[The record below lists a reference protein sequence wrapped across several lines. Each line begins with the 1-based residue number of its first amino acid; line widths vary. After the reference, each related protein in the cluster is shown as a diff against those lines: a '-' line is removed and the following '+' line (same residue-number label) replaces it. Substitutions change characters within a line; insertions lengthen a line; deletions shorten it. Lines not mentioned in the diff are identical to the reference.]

1 MFVLCSAAPCSYFW
15 YKNLRNMS
23 LENEIVHFT
32 AKVDLDEQTAKQ
44 VQEAFDSIQR
54 KAEETRARIEANN
67 AALMKMRMEGK
78 ENTAE
83 FKAMEA
89 SINADVKAL
98 KQLTKD
104 GDAYAKQLG
113 VQKMSLRQLKE
124 HAKQLRKEMEGMH
137 DTKRLS
143 AYQKELKATED
154 RISEL
159 GGGTRKTSSILT
171 SQFGRLATKAGLIG
185 IAIGAT
191 SKLVKAAF
199 KGMVEATQ
207 TWGDKFEET
216 RKAAQAGWQQFLRD
230 LSLGKGIVLEN
241 IRGAAQA
248 AREAQ
253 KIRDENFER
262 ENSYRIQEVR
272 MQKEINELEAQAYN
286 KSLSA
291 AQRYDA
297 LQKADEKEKQLAQ
310 MRKENQEKLLE
321 AAEKELAAATGLR
334 DNEEGLLELEK
345 FINEYQLNQD
355 KIDKG
360 NEYNRMLKTRN
371 QLLNSISALENDIEY
386 DEEGPTGD
394 AVAKWKAQVDELNAA
409 LAKVPQGVRDI
420 GDLITRYNWGN
431 DTLVTNYVEA
441 RTGVD
446 RGATDEAE
454 IDRKNARRK
463 QQLQQQMYSED
474 LARVDAWQTSRG
486 NILKK
491 QLLDQTITQE
501 EYEQKTYELTV
512 QALKRKEGVAYKY
525 SKDIA
530 GLEKDAAAYASQ
542 VLDAQLNRQKAET
555 SALERATT
563 KQQNTLKQQL
573 LNGEITQM
581 EYNERSAQLQIDSLE
596 KKKAIQEKYGEDTS
610 ATESSILDKQLEA
623 ENRALEILDQSYAK
637 QQLLLDQQLRERKI
651 SQEEYNQRSRDLT
664 IAHLTQEMEIRK
676 KYGEDTTELERQVLE
691 TRTELQEEYRQLML
705 NTSMDLEKYFRQN
718 GATMSQAIKDYLAQV
733 KETVTESGLRLSEED
748 AEKVKKLVQSAL
760 TDNKSR
766 QGKLDQNARQFQ
778 SDQADLQRMY
788 DLQLISEEEFQKRKQ
803 ELIREYT
810 KSNIEIQT
818 EAWQNAFGVASQML
832 NQMAELTSTLQK
844 AEFQQVEAWKEKELA
859 LAGDN
864 AEEQT
869 RIEEEA
875 EAKKL
880 EIQKKYADI
889 DMAINIAKTI
899 ADGAVAAMKAFADLG
914 PVAGGIMAG
923 ILAATTAAEVAVII
937 AQRNAIQNASA
948 SSSSSSADTSTG
960 DVGFSEGGYTGPGGR
975 LEPAGIVHR
984 GEYVVPQPQMHD
996 PEVARMVAAIESK
1009 RRRTSSKHT
1018 LPGYAEGGYTDTET
1032 ENRYNAILSD
1042 IYELLAGIAT
1052 TPIPAYVVLSDL
1064 ETKYDQQNRFK
1075 SITTLKSKKK

>member
-1 MFVLCSAAPCSYFW
+1 MA
-15 YKNLRNMS
+15 KID
-23 LENEIVHFT
+23 NEIVKFI
-32 AKVDLDEQTAKQ
+32 AEVELDPQMAAEYTKGL
-44 VQEAFDSIQR
+44 QEAE
-54 KAEETRARIEANN
+54 KHN
-67 AALMKMRMEGK
+67 AALRKSISETARKMDELRAAGK

-83 FKAMEA
+83 FQKHKASLEA
-89 SINADVKAL
+89 DTKAL
-98 KQLTKD
+98 KESSKQAEKYSSALGIQAMSFSQL
-104 GDAYAKQLG
+104 
-113 VQKMSLRQLKE
+113 QK
-124 HAKQLRKEMEGMH
+124 HAKQVRAALNSVHKEANPELW
-137 DTKRLS
+137 KK
-143 AYQKELKATED
+143 YNKELIATQERMD
-154 RISEL
+154 EL
-159 GGGTRKTSSILT
+159 KGGTRKTSSILT

-216 RKAAQAGWQQFLRD
+216 RKATQAGWQQFLRD

-253 KIRDENFER
+253 QIRDENFER
-262 ENSYRIQEVR
+262 ENSYKIQEVR
-272 MQKEINELEAQAYN
+272 MQKEINELEAQAYD
-286 KSLSA
+286 KSLTA
-291 AQRYDA
+291 AARYAA
-297 LQKADEKEKQLAQ
+297 LQKAEEKEKQLAQ
-310 MRKENQEKLLE
+310 WRKENQEKLLV

-345 FINEYQLNQD
+345 FINEYQLNQE

-360 NEYNRMLKTRN
+360 NEYNKMLKARSS
-371 QLLNSISALENDIEY
+371 LLNSISALESDVEY

-394 AVAKWKAQVDELNAA
+394 SVARWKAQVDELNAA
-409 LAKVPQGVRDI
+409 LAKVPQGVKDI

-446 RGATDEAE
+446 RAATDEAE
-454 IDRKNARRK
+454 IERKNARRK

-512 QALKRKEGVAYKY
+512 QALKRKEGVAWKY

-530 GLEKDAAAYASQ
+530 GLEKDAATYASQ
-542 VLDAQLNRQKAET
+542 VLDAQLGRQKAET
-555 SALERATT
+555 TALERATT
-563 KQQNTLKQQL
+563 KEQNILKQQL
-573 LNGEITQM
+573 LDGELTQA
-581 EYNERSAQLQIDSLE
+581 EYNERSAQLQTDSL
-596 KKKAIQEKYGEDTS
+596 KKKKEILEKYGEDTS
-610 ATESSILDKQLEA
+610 SIESSILDQQLEV
-623 ENRALEILDQSYAK
+623 ENRSLEILNQSYAK
-637 QQLLLDQQLRERKI
+637 QQLLLEQQLRNRTI
-651 SQEEYNQRSRDLT
+651 SQEEYNKRSRDLT
-664 IAHLTQEMEIRK
+664 VAQLTQEMEIRK
-676 KYGEDTTELERQVLE
+676 KYGEDVTELEMKVLE
-691 TRTELQEEYRQLML
+691 ARTELQEQYRQLMQ
-705 NTSMDLEKYFRQN
+705 NTALDLEKYFRQN

-760 TDNKSR
+760 ANNKSR

-788 DLQLISEEEFQKRKQ
+788 DLQLIAEEEFQKRKQ
-803 ELIREYT
+803 ELIQEYT

-818 EAWQNAFGVASQML
+818 EAWQNAFEVASQML
-832 NQMAELTSTLQK
+832 NQRAELTSALQE

-880 EIQKKYADI
+880 EIQKKYADA

-899 ADGAVAAMKAFADLG
+899 AEGAVAAMKALADLG
-914 PVAGGIMAG
+914 PIAGAVMAG
-923 ILAATTAAEVAVII
+923 IIAATTVAQVAVIV
-937 AQRNAIQNASA
+937 AQRNAIKNASSA
-948 SSSSSSADTSTG
+948 SSSSAGAAAAGGVD
-960 DVGFSEGGYTGPGGR
+960 GFSEGGYTGNGGR

-984 GEYVVPQPQMHD
+984 GEYVVAAPELRD
-996 PEVARMVAAIESK
+996 PAVAAQVAGIERLRLS
-1009 RRRTSSKHT
+1009 RVGGRSR
-1018 LPGYAEGGYTDTET
+1018 LPGFADGGYTDTAAALQTPEVERKLDAIT
-1032 ENRYNAILSD
+1032 EVLMD
-1042 IYELLAGIAT
+1042 IHDN
-1052 TPIPAYVVLSDL
+1052 PIPAYMLTSQWEAEQL
-1064 ETKYDQQNRFK
+1064 RIERHKKFSSLRR
-1075 SITTLKSKKK
+1075 KSK

>member
-1 MFVLCSAAPCSYFW
+1 M
-15 YKNLRNMS
+15 NLG
-23 LENEIVHFT
+23 L
-32 AKVDLDEQTAKQ
+32 A
-44 VQEAFDSIQR
+44 
-54 KAEETRARIEANN
+54 
-67 AALMKMRMEGK
+67 
-78 ENTAE
+78 
-83 FKAMEA
+83 
-89 SINADVKAL
+89 
-98 KQLTKD
+98 
-104 GDAYAKQLG
+104 
-113 VQKMSLRQLKE
+113 
-124 HAKQLRKEMEGMH
+124 
-137 DTKRLS
+137 

-154 RISEL
+154 RIQEL
-159 GGGTRKTSSILT
+159 GGGTKKTGSILS
-171 SQFGRLATKAGLIG
+171 SQFGRLATKAGIIG
-185 IAIGAT
+185 LAIGAAG
-191 SKLVKAAF
+191 KLVKSAF
-199 KGMVEATQ
+199 KGMMEATQ
-207 TWGDKFEET
+207 VWGDKFEET

-253 KIRDENFER
+253 QIRDENFER

-272 MQKEINELEAQAYN
+272 MQKEINELEAQAYD
-286 KSLSA
+286 KSRSA
-291 AQRYDA
+291 ADRYDA
-297 LQKADEKEKQLAQ
+297 LQKAGEKEKQLAR

-321 AAEKELAAATGLR
+321 AAEKELAAATGLK
-334 DNEEGLLELEK
+334 NNKEGLLELEK

-355 KIDKG
+355 NIDQG
-360 NEYNRMLKTRN
+360 NAYNKMLKSRSN
-371 QLLNSISALENDIEY
+371 LLNTIATLENDIEY
-386 DEEGPTGD
+386 DEEGATGD
-394 AVAKWKAQVDELNAA
+394 FVADMKRQVEELNDAI
-409 LAKVPQGVRDI
+409 AKVPKGIRDI

-474 LARVDAWQTSRG
+474 LSRVDAWQTSRG

-491 QLLDQTITQE
+491 QLLDQEITQE

-512 QALKRKEGVAYKY
+512 QALKRKQGVAYKY

-530 GLEKDAAAYASQ
+530 GLEKDAATYASQ

-555 SALERATT
+555 TALERTT
-563 KQQNTLKQQL
+563 TQQQNILKKQL
-573 LNGEITQM
+573 LDGELTQTQ
-581 EYNERSAQLQIDSLE
+581 YNERSAQLQMESLE
-596 KKKAIQEKYGEDTS
+596 KKKAIMEKYGEDTS
-610 ATESSILDKQLEA
+610 AIESSILDQQLEA
-623 ENRALEILDQSYAK
+623 ENRSLEILDQSYAK
-637 QQLLLDQQLRERKI
+637 QQLLLEQQLR
-651 SQEEYNQRSRDLT
+651 SGQLTQEEYNQRSRDLT

-676 KYGEDTTELERQVLE
+676 KYGEDVTELERQVLE

-705 NTSMDLEKYFRQN
+705 NTSLDLEKYFRQN
-718 GATMSQAIKDYLAQV
+718 GATMPQAIKDYLAQV
-733 KETVTESGLRLSEED
+733 KETVTEEGLRLSEED
-748 AEKVKKLVQSAL
+748 AEKVKQLVQSAL
-760 TDNKSR
+760 TQNKSR
-766 QGKLDQNARQFQ
+766 QGKLDQNTRQYE
-778 SDQADLQRMY
+778 SDSADLQRMY

-832 NQMAELTSTLQK
+832 NQMAELSSTLQE

-899 ADGAVAAMKAFADLG
+899 ADGAVAAMRAFADLG

-937 AQRNAIQNASA
+937 AQRNAIQNTSA
-948 SSSSSSADTSTG
+948 SSSSSTPATTG

-984 GEYVVPQPQMHD
+984 GEYVVPQPQMRD
-996 PEVARMVAAIESK
+996 PEVARMVASIEAK

-1032 ENRYNAILSD
+1032 ENRYNSLLSD
-1042 IYELLAGIAT
+1042 IYDLLLTIAG

-1064 ETKYDQQNRFK
+1064 ETKYDQQNRFR

>member
-1 MFVLCSAAPCSYFW
+1 
-15 YKNLRNMS
+15 MS

-78 ENTAE
+78 ENTTE

-113 VQKMSLRQLKE
+113 VQKMSLKQLKE

-143 AYQKELKATED
+143 AYQEELKATED

-159 GGGTRKTSSILT
+159 GDGTRKTSSILT

-216 RKAAQAGWQQFLRD
+216 RKATQAGWQQFLRD

-253 KIRDENFER
+253 QIRDENFER
-262 ENSYRIQEVR
+262 ENSYKIQEIR
-272 MQKEINELEAQAYN
+272 MQKEINELEAQAYD

-297 LQKADEKEKQLAQ
+297 LQKAGEKEKQLAQ
-310 MRKENQEKLLE
+310 MRKENQEKLLK
-321 AAEKELAAATGLR
+321 AAEKELAQATGLT
-334 DNEEGLLELEK
+334 DNREKLLELEEL
-345 FINEYQLNQD
+345 IHRYQLDQD
-355 KIDKG
+355 KIDAAKKY
-360 NEYNRMLKTRN
+360 NEM
-371 QLLNSISALENDIEY
+371 Q
-386 DEEGPTGD
+386 
-394 AVAKWKAQVDELNAA
+394 DELATKEHYVENAFFGVQSA
-409 LAKVPQGVRDI
+409 SAKVWESITAGVEAARTRI
-420 GDLITRYNWGN
+420 AELQEAIAGTPAEIKNVADLITRYNWGN
-431 DTLVTNYVEA
+431 DTLVTNYVAA

-446 RGATDEAE
+446 RGESDKAA
-454 IDRKNARRK
+454 IDRQNARK
-463 QQLQQQMYSED
+463 EQQLKQQMYTED

-491 QLLDQTITQE
+491 QLMDQEITQE

-512 QALKRKEGVAYKY
+512 QALKRKEGVAWKY

-530 GLEKDAAAYASQ
+530 GLEKNAAAYASQ
-542 VLDAQLNRQKAET
+542 VLDAQLGRQKAET
-555 SALERATT
+555 TALERATT
-563 KQQNTLKQQL
+563 KEQNILKQQL
-573 LNGEITQM
+573 LDGELTQA
-581 EYNERSAQLQIDSLE
+581 EYNERSAQLQTDSL
-596 KKKAIQEKYGEDTS
+596 KKKKEILEKYGEDTS
-610 ATESSILDKQLEA
+610 SIESSILDQQLEV
-623 ENRALEILDQSYAK
+623 ENRSLEILNQSYAK
-637 QQLLLDQQLRERKI
+637 QQLLLEQQLRNRTI
-651 SQEEYNQRSRDLT
+651 SQEEYNKRSRDLT
-664 IAHLTQEMEIRK
+664 VAQLTQEMEIRK
-676 KYGEDTTELERQVLE
+676 KYGEDVTGLEKKVLE
-691 TRTELQEEYRQLML
+691 ARTELQEQYRQLMR
-705 NTSMDLEKYFRQN
+705 NTTLDLEKYFRQN

-760 TDNKSR
+760 TNNKSR

-832 NQMAELTSTLQK
+832 NQMAELTSTLQE

-899 ADGAVAAMKAFADLG
+899 ADGAVAAMRAFADLG

-948 SSSSSSADTSTG
+948 SSSSAPADVSTG
-960 DVGFSEGGYTGPGGR
+960 DIGFSDGGYTGPGGR

-1032 ENRYNAILSD
+1032 ENRYNTILSD
-1042 IYELLAGIAT
+1042 IYELLVGIAT